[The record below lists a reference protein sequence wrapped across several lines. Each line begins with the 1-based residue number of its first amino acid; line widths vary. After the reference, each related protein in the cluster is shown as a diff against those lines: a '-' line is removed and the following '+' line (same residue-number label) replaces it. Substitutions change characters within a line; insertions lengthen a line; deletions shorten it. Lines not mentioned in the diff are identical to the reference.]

1 MKSSRTAVTW
11 KTSLQKQKG
20 IMTEEKIYPKVVI
33 LGIGNLLLGDEGIGI
48 HFIQTLDK
56 DYLRHHNAETIDGG
70 LCPEFASLV
79 EDASKLIIV
88 DAVKGGKPPGTTY
101 RLNVDDVTAGLAPA
115 NLSLHYANILDSL
128 KLLQKLGKGP
138 QETVILGIE
147 PQNMAWG
154 LKLSAEVQE
163 KLPEL
168 QAILSREI

>member
-1 MKSSRTAVTW
+1 M
-11 KTSLQKQKG
+11 QKKKE
-20 IMTEEKIYPKVVI
+20 IRAKERIYPKVVI
-33 LGIGNLLLGDEGIGI
+33 LGIGNLLLGDEGVGI

-56 DYLRHHNAETIDGG
+56 DYLRRHNAETIDGG

-88 DAVKGGKPPGTTY
+88 DAIKGGEPPGTTY
-101 RLNVDDVTAGLAPA
+101 RLNIDDVTAGLAPA

-138 QETVILGIE
+138 QEIVILGIE
-147 PQNMAWG
+147 PRNIDWG
-154 LKLSAEVQE
+154 LELSAEVQE

-168 QAILSREI
+168 KTILSKEI

>member
-1 MKSSRTAVTW
+1 M
-11 KTSLQKQKG
+11 QKKKE
-20 IMTEEKIYPKVVI
+20 IMAKERIYPKVVI

-56 DYLRHHNAETIDGG
+56 DYLRRHNAETIDGG

-88 DAVKGGKPPGTTY
+88 DAIKGGEPPGTTY
-101 RLNVDDVTAGLAPA
+101 RLNIDDVTAGLAPA

-138 QETVILGIE
+138 QEIVILGIE
-147 PQNMAWG
+147 PRNIDWG
-154 LKLSAEVQE
+154 LELSAEVQE

-168 QAILSREI
+168 KTILSKEI

>member
-1 MKSSRTAVTW
+1 M
-11 KTSLQKQKG
+11 QKKKE
-20 IMTEEKIYPKVVI
+20 IRAKERIYPKVVI

-56 DYLRHHNAETIDGG
+56 DYLRRHNAETIDGG

-88 DAVKGGKPPGTTY
+88 DAIKGGEPPGTTY
-101 RLNVDDVTAGLAPA
+101 RLNIDDVTAGLAPA

-138 QETVILGIE
+138 QEIVILGIE
-147 PQNMAWG
+147 PRNIDWG
-154 LKLSAEVQE
+154 LELSAEVQE

-168 QAILSREI
+168 KTILSKEI

>member
-1 MKSSRTAVTW
+1 M
-11 KTSLQKQKG
+11 QKKKE
-20 IMTEEKIYPKVVI
+20 IMAKERIYPKVVI
-33 LGIGNLLLGDEGIGI
+33 LGIGNLLLGDEGVGI

-56 DYLRHHNAETIDGG
+56 DYLRRHNAETIDGG

-88 DAVKGGKPPGTTY
+88 DAIKGGEPPGTTY
-101 RLNVDDVTAGLAPA
+101 RLNIDDVTAGLAPA

-138 QETVILGIE
+138 QEIVILGIE
-147 PQNMAWG
+147 PRNIDWG
-154 LKLSAEVQE
+154 LELSAEVQE

-168 QAILSREI
+168 KTILSKEI

>member
-1 MKSSRTAVTW
+1 M
-11 KTSLQKQKG
+11 
-20 IMTEEKIYPKVVI
+20 MTEEKVYPKIVI

-56 DYLRHHNAETIDGG
+56 DYLRQHNAETIDGG

-79 EDASKLIIV
+79 EDAGKLIIV
-88 DAVKGGKPPGTTY
+88 DAIKGGKPPGTVY
-101 RLNVDDVTAGLAPA
+101 RLNIADVTAGLASA

-128 KLLQKLGKGP
+128 KLLQKIGKGP

-147 PQNMAWG
+147 PQNIDWG
-154 LKLSAEVQE
+154 LELSAKVKE

-168 QAILSREI
+168 KTILSREI